1 METEGLTS
9 AIQELLVCMIC
20 FDTEKNGGMYVSKIV
35 PVNSFG
41 PYYKDIVR
49 SAKAFMDKYGEV
61 PGEHTA
67 DLIEELQEREPAKA
81 SAYEE
86 IYDSMLDS
94 NENLNKKF
102 VLEKAEV
109 FVQAQRIQKGISDA
123 IDTLEANQPSSV
135 AEARSILQKSLE
147 FSAEVDDFGVFIHDE
162 KRSLNFL
169 DEDNKNFLCGI
180 PELDRYGYGPGRGQF
195 HLFVAPSG
203 RGKSWWLQH
212 LAKAMMMQHKKILYI
227 TLEMGETSVCQ
238 RLMQMLFSIQKRRED
253 EIMHSQVVKD
263 KLNRFSSIEPKT
275 IEERP
280 AFDDDNI
287 EEHLR
292 SKIMGLKNRSPILVK
307 QFPTG
312 SLTVEHLEAY
322 LDNLEASVGFIP
334 DVILIDYID
343 IMKLEGNVERFA
355 IKKQYEGIRGIAVK
369 RNVAICTA
377 TQTNKAGVDAKLVT
391 EKDSTESYTKIA
403 ISDSVITY
411 SQTPEENKMGLARL
425 YTDKGRGDVS
435 KFQVVISQAYGVG
448 QFMLTSAFM
457 DDEVYWNQVK
467 SNADSEYDYD
477 EDENDDDEWGI

>member
-1 METEGLTS
+1 MASEELTS

-20 FDTEKNGGMYVSKIV
+20 FDAEKNGGKYLVKIV
-35 PVNSFG
+35 PINSFG

-49 SAKAFMDKYGEV
+49 AAKAYMDKFKEV
-61 PGEHTA
+61 PGDHTI
-67 DLIEELQEREPAKA
+67 DLIEELQEREPSKA
-81 SAYEE
+81 TAYEE
-86 IYDSMLDS
+86 IYESMLES
-94 NENLNKKF
+94 NEGLNKQY
-102 VLEKAEV
+102 VLDKAET
-109 FVQAQRIQKGISDA
+109 FVQAQRMQKGIADA
-123 IDTLEANQPSSV
+123 IETLEANHVSSV
-135 AEARSILQKSLE
+135 AEARSILQKSIE
-147 FSAEVDDFGVFIHDE
+147 FSAEVDDFGVYISDE
-162 KRSLNFL
+162 KRALDFL
-169 DEDNKNFLCGI
+169 DEDNKNFMCGI

-212 LAKAMMMQHKKILYI
+212 VAKAMMMQHKKILYI
-227 TLEMGETSVCQ
+227 TLEMGESQVCQ
-238 RLMQMLFSIQKRRED
+238 RMMQMLFSIQKRRDD
-253 EIMHSQVVKD
+253 EINHSKVVKD
-263 KLNRFSSIEPKT
+263 KLGRFSSIEPVA

-280 AFDDDNI
+280 AFDDDDI
-287 EEHLR
+287 EDHLR
-292 SKIMGLKNRSPILVK
+292 KKLKGLKTRSPVLVK

-312 SLTVEHLEAY
+312 SLTVEHLDAY
-322 LDNLEASVGFIP
+322 LDNLEATEGFIP

-355 IKKQYEGIRGIAVK
+355 IKKQYEGIRGIAVS

-403 ISDSVITY
+403 ISDIVITY

-448 QFMLTSAFM
+448 QFRLTSAYM

-467 SNADSEYDYD
+467 SSAGSDYDYD
-477 EDENDDDEWGI
+477 EDDDDDWGI